1 MSEPLASFRDLKGI
15 GPAIEAQ
22 LHEAGV
28 YTWEAL
34 SAAAS
39 ALAAVRGEGDTL
51 SEVANLV
58 AARRSEAGGQAALR
72 LPGGE
77 RLEAFVLRMTLAADG
92 EPRRCTATHVRTM
105 AEQAWAG
112 WTPGEF
118 ARFIEERS
126 GLRMGPSPAEATA
139 DSPAEEPS
147 RDGERVSPPPQQRRV
162 PASPQRPSRD
172 HLVVLDAG
180 KAIGGASRDIDLVVT
195 NTGAAGADFDYRAT
209 LAARRLGARD
219 TGEGWTSLASHAG
232 TGHPA
237 RELALRF
244 PAVQLPTGVHRLQ
257 LLLEVN
263 LPAPTSQP
271 QALTLA

>member
-15 GPAIEAQ
+15 GPATEAQ

-34 SAAAS
+34 GAAAS

-51 SEVANLV
+51 REVADLV
-58 AARRSEAGGQAALR
+58 AAQGSEAGGQEAPR
-72 LPGGE
+72 LPAGE

-92 EPRRCTATHVRTM
+92 EPRRSTATHVRTM
-105 AEQAWAG
+105 AKQSWAG
-112 WTPGEF
+112 WTPAEL
-118 ARFIEERS
+118 AHFIEEHS
-126 GLRMGPSPAEATA
+126 GLRIGPSPAEQ
-139 DSPAEEPS
+139 SH
-147 RDGERVSPPPQQRRV
+147 DGDRVSPPSQQQRRA
-162 PASPQRPSRD
+162 PASPQRPSRS

-180 KAIGGASRDIDLVVT
+180 KAIGGTSRDIDLVVT

-219 TGEGWTSLASHAG
+219 TPDGWAKLATHAG
-232 TGHPA
+232 TGHPTH
-237 RELALRF
+237 ELALRF
-244 PAVQLPTGVHRLQ
+244 PAVQLPSGVHRLQ

-271 QALTLA
+271 LALALV